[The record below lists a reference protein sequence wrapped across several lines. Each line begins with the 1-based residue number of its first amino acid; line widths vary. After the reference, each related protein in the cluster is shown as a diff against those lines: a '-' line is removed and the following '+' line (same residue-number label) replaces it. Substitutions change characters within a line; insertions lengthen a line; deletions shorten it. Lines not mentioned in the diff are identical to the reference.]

1 MVYFKLNIKNINNY
15 LLTIIIPTT
24 INIIPSISFFENFSL
39 KYIFATIT
47 PNITDKPFIMAYTI
61 PAFIFC
67 ND

>member
-24 INIIPSISFFENFSL
+24 INIIP
-39 KYIFATIT
+39 
-47 PNITDKPFIMAYTI
+47 FIMEYTI
-61 PAFIFC
+61 PDFIFC